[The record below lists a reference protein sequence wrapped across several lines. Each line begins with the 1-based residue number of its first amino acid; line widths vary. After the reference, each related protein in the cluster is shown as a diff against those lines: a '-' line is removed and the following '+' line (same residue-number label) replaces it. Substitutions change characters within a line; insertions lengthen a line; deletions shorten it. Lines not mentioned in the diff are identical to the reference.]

1 MEFGL
6 SQEQAILEE
15 SVRKFLFSEVPLDAV
30 RTVAAGESAD
40 SEIWQGL
47 AEMGL
52 AGVLIPETHGGAE
65 LGMLDAVVIAEAL
78 GYAACP
84 GPFLSSAVMAAYLL
98 NEAGATDPLALMAA
112 GGYRV
117 GIAFGDAMGARKDQ
131 VRESGS
137 ALSGQTRFV
146 LDAEADAYL
155 VALNDGR
162 VFMVETASLTRVS
175 LTTIDK
181 TRSVCELIFDA
192 SPACLVMDDRALLE
206 QTILR
211 GRAIQAADTLGA
223 AQCMLDQAVAYSLQR
238 KQFNRVVGSFQ
249 AVKHMC
255 AEMAS
260 QLEPC
265 RALVWYAGHAFDALA
280 ADAAFTACHAKAHL
294 AEVGQFVAKTSTE
307 VHGGMGFTD
316 LVGLHYWFKR
326 IGFNRQMLGSPEAV
340 RHEAAMLQGLCGQVP
355 F

>member
-6 SQEQAILEE
+6 SQEQVILEE
-15 SVRKFLFSEVPLDAV
+15 SVRKFLASEVPLDAV
-30 RTVAAGESAD
+30 RAVASGETTDAS
-40 SEIWQGL
+40 IWRAL

-52 AGVLIPETHGGAE
+52 AGVLIPEVHGGAG

-98 NEAGATDPLALMAA
+98 NEAGATDPLARMAA
-112 GGYRV
+112 GEHRV
-117 GIAFGDAMGARKDQ
+117 GIAFGDAIGARKGR
-131 VRESGS
+131 VSESDS
-137 ALSGQTRFV
+137 SLSGQSLFA

-155 VALNDGR
+155 VALSDGR
-162 VFMVETASLTRVS
+162 VFMIEASALTRVP
-175 LTTIDK
+175 LTTIDT
-181 TRSVCELIFDA
+181 TRSVCELNFDA
-192 SPACLVMDDRALLE
+192 SAACLVTDDMALLE

-223 AQCMLDQAVAYSLQR
+223 AQCMLDQAVAYSLER

-265 RALVWYAGHAFDALA
+265 RAFVWYAGHAFDECTN
-280 ADAAFTACHAKAHL
+280 DAAVTACHAKAHL

-340 RHEAAMLQGLCGQVP
+340 RHEAALLQGLCD
-355 F
+355 

>member
-6 SQEQAILEE
+6 SQEQLILEE
-15 SVRKFLFSEVPLDAV
+15 SVRKFLASEVSLDAV
-30 RTVAAGESAD
+30 RNVASGETTD
-40 SEIWQGL
+40 TGIWQSL

-52 AGVLIPETHGGAE
+52 AGVLIPEAHGGAG

-84 GPFLSSAVMAAYLL
+84 GPFLSSAVMASYLL
-98 NEAGATDPLALMAA
+98 NESGATDPLARMAA
-112 GGYRV
+112 GEYRV
-117 GIAFGDAMGARKDQ
+117 GIAFADAIGARKGQ
-131 VRESGS
+131 VSESGS
-137 ALSGQTRFV
+137 ALSGQTLFA

-162 VFMVETASLTRVS
+162 VFMIEASALTRAP
-175 LTTIDK
+175 LTTIDH
-181 TRSVCELIFDA
+181 TRSVCELSFDA
-192 SPACLVMDDRALLE
+192 SPACLVTDDKALVR

-223 AQCMLDQAVAYSLQR
+223 AQCMLDQAVAYSLER
-238 KQFNRVVGSFQ
+238 KQFNRVIASFQ
-249 AVKHMC
+249 AVKHLC

-265 RALVWYAGHAFDALA
+265 RAFVWYAGHAFDESTE
-280 ADAAFTACHAKAHL
+280 DAAVTACHAKAHL

-316 LVGLHYWFKR
+316 LLGLHYWFKR

-340 RHEAAMLQGLCGQVP
+340 RQEAAVLQGLCS
-355 F
+355 

>member
-6 SQEQAILEE
+6 SQEQVILEE
-15 SVRKFLFSEVPLDAV
+15 SVRKFLASQVPLDAV
-30 RTVAAGESAD
+30 RAVASGETTDAS
-40 SEIWQGL
+40 IWRGL

-52 AGVLIPETHGGAE
+52 AGVLIPEVHDGAG

-98 NEAGATDPLALMAA
+98 NEAGATDPLARMAA
-112 GGYRV
+112 GEYRV
-117 GIAFGDAMGARKDQ
+117 GIAFGDAIGARKGR
-131 VRESGS
+131 VSESDS
-137 ALSGQTRFV
+137 SLSGQSLFA

-155 VALNDGR
+155 VALSDGR
-162 VFMVETASLTRVS
+162 VFMIEASALMRAP
-175 LTTIDK
+175 LTTIDT
-181 TRSVCELIFDA
+181 TRRVCELNFDA
-192 SPACLVMDDRALLE
+192 SAACLVTDDMALLE

-223 AQCMLDQAVAYSLQR
+223 AQCMLDQAIAYSLER

-265 RALVWYAGHAFDALA
+265 RAFVWYAGHAFDECTN
-280 ADAAFTACHAKAHL
+280 DAAVTACHAKAHL

-340 RHEAAMLQGLCGQVP
+340 RHEAALLQGLCD
-355 F
+355 

>member
-6 SQEQAILEE
+6 SQEQVILEE
-15 SVRKFLFSEVPLDAV
+15 SVRKFLSSELSLDAV
-30 RTVAAGESAD
+30 RAVASGETTDAG
-40 SEIWQGL
+40 IWQGL

-52 AGVLIPETHGGAE
+52 AGVLIPEAYGGAG

-98 NEAGATDPLALMAA
+98 NKVGATDPLARMAT
-112 GGYRV
+112 GDYRV
-117 GIAFGDAMGARKDQ
+117 GIAFGDAIGARKGQ
-131 VRESGS
+131 VSESGS
-137 ALSGQTRFV
+137 VLSGQTLFA

-162 VFMVETASLTRVS
+162 VFMVETTVLTRVP
-175 LTTIDK
+175 LTTIDH
-181 TRSVCELIFDA
+181 TRSICELKFDA
-192 SPACLVMDDRALLE
+192 SHACLVTDDKALV
-206 QTILR
+206 QQAILR

-223 AQCMLDQAVAYSLQR
+223 AQCMLDQAVAYSLDR
-238 KQFNRVVGSFQ
+238 KQFNRVIGSFQ

-265 RALVWYAGHAFDALA
+265 RAFVWYAGHAFDERTD
-280 ADAAFTACHAKAHL
+280 DAALTACHAKAHL

-326 IGFNRQMLGSPEAV
+326 IGFNRQLLGSPEAV
-340 RHEAAMLQGLCGQVP
+340 RHEAAVLQGLCN
-355 F
+355 

>member
-6 SQEQAILEE
+6 SQEQVILEE
-15 SVRKFLFSEVPLDAV
+15 SVRKFLSSELSLDAV
-30 RTVAAGESAD
+30 RAVASGETTDAG
-40 SEIWQGL
+40 IWQGL

-52 AGVLIPETHGGAE
+52 AGVLIPEAYGGAG

-98 NEAGATDPLALMAA
+98 NKVGATDPLARMAT
-112 GGYRV
+112 GDYRV
-117 GIAFGDAMGARKDQ
+117 GIAFGDAIGARKGQ
-131 VRESGS
+131 VSESGS
-137 ALSGQTRFV
+137 VLSGQTLFA

-162 VFMVETASLTRVS
+162 VFMVETTVLTRVP
-175 LTTIDK
+175 LTTIDH
-181 TRSVCELIFDA
+181 TRSICELKFDA
-192 SPACLVMDDRALLE
+192 SHACLVTDDKALVR
-206 QTILR
+206 QAILR

-223 AQCMLDQAVAYSLQR
+223 AQCMLDQAVAYSLDR
-238 KQFNRVVGSFQ
+238 KQFNRVIGSFQ

-265 RALVWYAGHAFDALA
+265 RAFVWYAGHAFDERTD
-280 ADAAFTACHAKAHL
+280 DAALTACHAKAHL

-316 LVGLHYWFKR
+316 LLGLHYWFKR

-340 RHEAAMLQGLCGQVP
+340 RQEAAELQGLCS
-355 F
+355 